1 MKTTKCLQ
9 CSSSKLYARD
19 LCKPCYLASWHLINS
34 RQTTWNKLVRAGLA
48 ARSNRQLFRKRLTK
62 LQRIINKHQKAQP

>member
-9 CSSSKLYARD
+9 CSSNRLYARD

-48 ARSNRQLFRKRLTK
+48 ARSNRQLFHKRLTK
-62 LQRIINKHQKAQP
+62 LQRIINRVAKA

>member
-34 RQTTWNKLVRAGLA
+34 RQTTWTTETITSVDGVQKTAGWV
-48 ARSNRQLFRKRLTK
+48 
-62 LQRIINKHQKAQP
+62 

>member
-9 CSSSKLYARD
+9 CSSSELYARD

-34 RQTTWNKLVRAGLA
+34 RQTTWTKLIIAGLA
-48 ARSNRQLFRKRLTK
+48 ARSNRQLFHKRLTK
-62 LQRIINKHQKAQP
+62 LQRIINRVAKA

>member
-9 CSSSKLYARD
+9 CSSNRLYARD

-34 RQTTWNKLVRAGLA
+34 RQTTWTKLVRAGLA
-48 ARSNRQLFRKRLTK
+48 ARSNRQLFHKRLTK
-62 LQRIINKHQKAQP
+62 LQRIINRVAKA

>member
-1 MKTTKCLQ
+1 MKTAKCLQ

-48 ARSNRQLFRKRLTK
+48 ARSNRQLFHKRLTK
-62 LQRIINKHQKAQP
+62 LQRIINRVAKA

>member
-9 CSSSKLYARD
+9 CSSNRLYARD

-34 RQTTWNKLVRAGLA
+34 KQTTWNKLVRAGLA
-48 ARSNRQLFRKRLTK
+48 ARSNRQLFRRRLTK
-62 LQRIINKHQKAQP
+62 LQRIINRVAKA

>member
-9 CSSSKLYARD
+9 CSSSRLYARD

-34 RQTTWNKLVRAGLA
+34 RQTTWTKLVRAGLA
-48 ARSNRQLFRKRLTK
+48 ARSNRQLFRRRLTK
-62 LQRIINKHQKAQP
+62 LQRIINRVAKA

>member
-9 CSSSKLYARD
+9 CSSNRLYARD

-34 RQTTWNKLVRAGLA
+34 RQTTWTKLVRAGLA
-48 ARSNRQLFRKRLTK
+48 ARSNRQLFRRRLTK
-62 LQRIINKHQKAQP
+62 LQRIINRVAKA

>member
-34 RQTTWNKLVRAGLA
+34 KQTTWTKLVRAGLA
-48 ARSNRQLFRKRLTK
+48 ARSNRQLFRRRLTK
-62 LQRIINKHQKAQP
+62 LQRIINRVAKA